1 MLAAM
6 VVVRPATVTDGPILG
21 QLGAMLMRVHHE
33 FDGSRFMNPGPDP
46 AAGYGQFLLEQLND
60 PDAAVLVAAQN
71 AMVVGYVYV
80 AIEPRSWKEL
90 RERAGFVHDLAVDPD
105 QRRGGVGTALADA
118 AVVWL
123 RERSIPQVVLW
134 TSTANLRAQTL
145 FARLGFR
152 QTMIEM
158 TRTV

>member
-1 MLAAM
+1 MAS
-6 VVVRPATVTDGPILG
+6 VVVRPATRADGPLLG
-21 QLGAMLMRVHHE
+21 QLGAMLMRVHYD
-33 FDGSRFMNPGPDP
+33 FDRDRFMNPGTDP
-46 AAGYGQFLLEQLND
+46 AQGYAEFLLEQLDD
-60 PDAAVLVAAQN
+60 PDAAVLVAEQDAI
-71 AMVVGYVYV
+71 VVGYVYV